1 MEAHAGMVAS
11 QGMLTQ
17 LPYCG
22 AAPLP
27 GAVLT
32 RFNLDPLLMA
42 ALLLLLLLL
51 LRLAPSASARRYG
64 TCGWGISLVAFV
76 SPLCALSVA
85 LFAARIAQHMLLIL
99 AAAPLIALALP
110 GGGERHGRPRLWSAC
125 SAFFIALW
133 FWHMPA
139 PYDATF
145 ASGAYYWA
153 MHVTLFGSAIWLW
166 REILQS
172 ERAHAIDVLCAGA
185 FTSMHMGLLGA
196 VLTMA
201 GRPLYFWHLTTTQP
215 WGFSPLEDQ
224 QLGGVLMWVPGIALF
239 LWAALRT
246 FGRLRIA
253 LEEPGAP

>member
-1 MEAHAGMVAS
+1 MVAS
-11 QGMLTQ
+11 QGMAAQ

-22 AAPLP
+22 APPLP
-27 GAVLT
+27 GALLT
-32 RFNLDPLLMA
+32 RFNLDPLLLA
-42 ALLLLLLLL
+42 ALLLALLLLLWMSP
-51 LRLAPSASARRYG
+51 RAEARRFAA
-64 TCGWGISLVAFV
+64 CGWSISVVAFV

-110 GGGERHGRPRLWSAC
+110 RGGGRRGRARLWSAC
-125 SAFFIALW
+125 SVFFFALW

-145 ASGAYYWA
+145 ASSAYYWT
-153 MHVTLFGSAIWLW
+153 MHVTLLGSAIWLW

-172 ERAHAIDVLCAGA
+172 ERAHAIDVLWAGA
-185 FTSMHMGLLGA
+185 FTSMHMGFLGA

-215 WGFSPLEDQ
+215 WGLSPLEDQ

-246 FGRLRIA
+246 LARLRIA
-253 LEEPGAP
+253 LEEPGTT

>member
-11 QGMLTQ
+11 QEFAAQ

-22 AAPLP
+22 APPSP
-27 GAVLT
+27 GALLT
-32 RFNLDPLLMA
+32 RFNLDPLLIA
-42 ALLLLLLLL
+42 ALLLALILL
-51 LRLAPSASARRYG
+51 LRLAHHRNARRYAV
-64 TCGWGISLVAFV
+64 CGWGIALFAFV

-85 LFAARIAQHMLLIL
+85 LFAARIAQHMLLVL

-110 GGGERHGRPRLWSAC
+110 AGGNLHARARLWTAC

-133 FWHMPA
+133 FWHMPG

-145 ASGAYYWA
+145 ASTTVYWA
-153 MHVTLFGSAIWLW
+153 MHLTLFGSAIWLW
-166 REILQS
+166 REVLLS
-172 ERAHAIDVLCAGA
+172 EQAHAIDVLAAGA
-185 FTSMHMGLLGA
+185 FTSMHMGFLGA

-201 GRPLYFWHLTTTQP
+201 GRSLYFWHLTTTQP

-224 QLGGVLMWVPGIALF
+224 QLGGVLMWVPGIGLF

-246 FGRLRIA
+246 LDRLRVA
-253 LEEPGAP
+253 LQDPGAS

>member
-1 MEAHAGMVAS
+1 MVAS
-11 QGMLTQ
+11 QGLVAQ

-22 AAPLP
+22 TPPLP
-27 GAVLT
+27 GTLLT
-32 RFNLDPLLMA
+32 RFNLDPLLIA
-42 ALLLLLLLL
+42 ALALALLVL
-51 LRLAPSASARRYG
+51 LRVARGATARRSAAW
-64 TCGWGISLVAFV
+64 GWGVAVFAFV

-85 LFAARIAQHMLLIL
+85 LFAARIAQHMVLMLV
-99 AAAPLIALALP
+99 AAPLIALSLP
-110 GGGERHGRPRLWSAC
+110 ATGELHGRRAIWAAC

-145 ASGAYYWA
+145 ASTGYYWA
-153 MHVTLFGSAIWLW
+153 MHLTLFGSSIWLW
-166 REILQS
+166 REVLQGARS
-172 ERAHAIDVLCAGA
+172 NTVDVLAAGA
-185 FTSMHMGLLGA
+185 FTSMHMGFLGA

-201 GRPLYFWHLTTTQP
+201 GRPLLFWHLTTTQP
-215 WGFSPLEDQ
+215 WGLSPLEDQ

-246 FGRLRIA
+246 LGRLRLT